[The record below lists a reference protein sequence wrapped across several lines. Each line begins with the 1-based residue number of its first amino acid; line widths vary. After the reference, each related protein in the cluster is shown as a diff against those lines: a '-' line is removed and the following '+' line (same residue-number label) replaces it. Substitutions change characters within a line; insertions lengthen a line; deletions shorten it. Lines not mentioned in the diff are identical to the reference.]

1 MTYDINGILVVDVT
15 TLADKKQYNKVIL
28 NGSGTMDDA
37 EVKSCI
43 KRMEKL
49 KISPAEKEEN
59 RLLIARAERIYEESL
74 AEEREAVGMLLSMF
88 QSALKSQNNRDIRIA
103 YERLSE
109 LLDRLD
115 Y

>member
-1 MTYDINGILVVDVT
+1 MDVT
-15 TLADKKQYNKVIL
+15 TTADKKQYNKIIL
-28 NGSGTMDDA
+28 NGSGTMSDA

-74 AEEREAVGMLLSMF
+74 AEEREAIGTFLSIF
-88 QSALKSQNNRDIRIA
+88 QAALKAQNSREIRIA
-103 YERLSE
+103 YERLRE

-115 Y
+115 N